1 MSAQEIQNAVANM
14 LMDMVNEQKSR
25 SQQSQSEV
33 KK

>member
-25 SQQSQSEV
+25 SQKAQSET